1 MEYTWSPVTAV
12 IANNF
17 LRIRKE
23 VRYNEILINC
33 EENTRIEY
41 MYQYV
46 CISIRVYK
54 YLSIQKINFQL
65 FFFALNFIYKYKI
78 FLEPQ
83 NIKSKSEDYI

>member
-46 CISIRVYK
+46 CI
-54 YLSIQKINFQL
+54 
-65 FFFALNFIYKYKI
+65 
-78 FLEPQ
+78 
-83 NIKSKSEDYI
+83 NIGTEN